1 MSHPTEIKL
10 RRKSGTL
17 EVAFDD
23 GQRFSLAAEYLRVH
37 SPSAEVMGHGPGQY
51 VLQSGKRNVGI
62 TDLEPVGN
70 YGVLLHFD
78 DGHNTGIYTWK
89 TLYDLGSNF
98 EHYWSEYLA
107 ALEKAG
113 KSRDPGDMPSD
124 AQGTWPPKPTKTPT
138 S

>member
-17 EVAFDD
+17 DVGFDD
-23 GQRFSLAAEYLRVH
+23 GQRFSLPAEYLRVH
-37 SPSAEVMGHGPGQY
+37 SPSAEVMGHGPGQR
-51 VLQSGKRNVGI
+51 VLQSGKRKVGI
-62 TDLEPVGN
+62 SNLEPVGN
-70 YGVLLHFD
+70 YGLLLHFD

-98 EHYWSEYLA
+98 ELYWSEYLK
-107 ALEKAG
+107 ALEAEG
-113 KSRDPGDMPSD
+113 KSRDPQTSD
-124 AQGTWPPKPTKTPT
+124 AQGTWPPKPTKPT